1 MDSLFG
7 MIVGGDYR
15 LVEKIGSGHF
25 GVIYRAIHISKKH
38 EVAVKL
44 ELIRPGRNFS
54 MLSNEY
60 NLYKKFN
67 QNDECVPKVFW
78 FGSEKGYNILIMEL
92 LGRSLEDLFISSSKN
107 FSLDTVVTLAI
118 KMITLIQRLHEKNFL
133 HRDVTPGNF
142 LTGLKCNMNELF
154 LIDFGYSKTFWD
166 SRLGKHR
173 PKRSCKTMVGTP
185 EYASF
190 NAQMKQD
197 LSRRDDLESIG
208 YILVYFML
216 GKLPWQDVKVDKP
229 WHKRETVSKIM
240 TSTSITSLC
249 KGLPKQFHLYLSH
262 CRGLKFEEKP
272 NYSYLRSL
280 FQDLQKN
287 MNNNCDK
294 IMSWNI
300 QSVVT
305 DEETKYT
312 KYEAT
317 ARRLDEQ
324 SEDSQCDEIFVAIND
339 LNLEEGK

>member
-1 MDSLFG
+1 MDFLFG
-7 MIVGGDYR
+7 MIVGGHYK

-25 GVIYRAIHISKKH
+25 GVIYRAIHIHKKH
-38 EVAVKL
+38 EVAIKL
-44 ELIRPGRNFS
+44 ELIRHGRNFS

-60 NLYKKFN
+60 NLYNKFN
-67 QNDECVPKVFW
+67 QIEEFVPKVFW

-92 LGRSLEDLFISSSKN
+92 LGRSLEDMFISSSKN
-107 FSLDTVVTLAI
+107 FSLDTVVSLAI
-118 KMITLIQRLHEKNFL
+118 KMITLTQRLHAKNFL

-142 LTGLKCNMNELF
+142 LTGLNCNMNELF
-154 LIDFGYSKTFWD
+154 LIDFGYSKMFWD

-173 PKRSCKTMVGTP
+173 PNRRCKNMIGTP

-190 NAQMKQD
+190 NAQKKQD

-229 WHKRETVSKIM
+229 WQRREAVSKIM
-240 TSTSITSLC
+240 TSTSITNLC
-249 KGLPKQFHLYLSH
+249 KGLPKQFHLYLNY

-280 FQDLQKN
+280 FQDLQRN
-287 MNNNCDK
+287 SNNNCDK
-294 IMSWNI
+294 ILCWQI

-305 DEETKYT
+305 DEDTKDRE
-312 KYEAT
+312 YEAT

-324 SEDSQCDEIFVAIND
+324 SEHLQCDKILVAIND
-339 LNLEEGK
+339 LNLEEEK